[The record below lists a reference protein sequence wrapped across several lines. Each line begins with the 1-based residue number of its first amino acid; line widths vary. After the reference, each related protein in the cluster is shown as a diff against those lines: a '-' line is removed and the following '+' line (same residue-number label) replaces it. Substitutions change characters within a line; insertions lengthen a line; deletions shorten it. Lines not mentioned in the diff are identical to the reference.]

1 MFFWCLV
8 LICYLA
14 VPVQSHAG
22 SSCTVFSTNG
32 IAASNFQYYRFY
44 DFRNLTAATH
54 QKGEEA
60 LKATQDLKNKT
71 VFDATWMDDWYIRD
85 YPRNTLGTSSI
96 SVDFNPDRVYI
107 CKRSIQLVVSASKLT
122 VT

>member
-1 MFFWCLV
+1 MFFWCLA

-22 SSCTVFSTNG
+22 SSCTVFSANG

-60 LKATQDLKNKT
+60 LKATQDLKKQNG
-71 VFDATWMDDWYIRD
+71 IRCNVD
-85 YPRNTLGTSSI
+85 GRLVYTRLPKEYAWHIFHFCRFQPRSCL
-96 SVDFNPDRVYI
+96 Y
-107 CKRSIQLVVSASKLT
+107 L
-122 VT
+122 